1 MRDVA
6 SMITQSLAA
15 TQQVRSLAEDLKGQ
29 ADNLTGIVS
38 RFRLPQRRSEAGS

>member
-15 TQQVRSLAEDLKGQ
+15 TQQVRSLAEDLKVQ
-29 ADNLTGIVS
+29 ADTLNGLVA
-38 RFRLPQRRSEAGS
+38 RFRLPAQRPEPGA

>member
-15 TQQVRSLAEDLKGQ
+15 TQQVRSLAEDLKAQ
-29 ADNLTGIVS
+29 ADNLNTLVA
-38 RFRLPQRRSEAGS
+38 RFRLPTRRADVKA

>member
-15 TQQVRSLAEDLKGQ
+15 TQQIRSLAEDLKAQ
-29 ADNLTGIVS
+29 ADNLTALVA
-38 RFRLPQRRSEAGS
+38 RFRLAEPPREARA